1 MRDIKFRCYVRFLG
15 EMHEVRELV
24 LDRGSVMIEAYPYG
38 LDRDDAPV
46 MQYIGMKDKNG
57 VDIYEGDIVEGI
69 CLGFCDEDEFK
80 DCVEFSN
87 GSFCF
92 SREKWK
98 DGTYDWY
105 TLENYDSED
114 LLVVGNI
121 YQDKHLLN

>member
-57 VDIYEGDIVEGI
+57 VDIYEGDIVHFNVRGDKLIPESVPYCNQKGTVEI
-69 CLGFCDEDEFK
+69 SLGGVWF
-80 DCVEFSN
+80 
-87 GSFCF
+87 GG
-92 SREKWK
+92 W
-98 DGTYDWY
+98 
-105 TLENYDSED
+105 DSAYCTD
-114 LLVVGNI
+114 VVVVGNT
-121 YQDKHLLN
+121 YQA